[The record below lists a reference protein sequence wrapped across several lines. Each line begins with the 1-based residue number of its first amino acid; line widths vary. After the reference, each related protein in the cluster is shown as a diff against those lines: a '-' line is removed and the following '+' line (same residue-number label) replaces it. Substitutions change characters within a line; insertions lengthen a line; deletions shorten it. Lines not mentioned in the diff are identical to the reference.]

1 MQIQIHI
8 ISNNYTKYRKIKIDF
23 NSIKILDLINYLY
36 KHNIIYSTN
45 YIVFYNNNEIQQL
58 PNLDNFSIIIR
69 ENKEYKPC
77 SCCINKSHL

>member
-69 ENKEYKPC
+69 ENRENKKYKEYKC
-77 SCCINKSHL
+77 HL